1 MTPDLYACVD
11 RQIAAERAGDPTAAL
26 EWHRAVPM
34 FSRGRHRIMLERLT
48 AAGEELP
55 GWVWARWIA
64 YLTTRCED
72 GATGAL
78 MRAVLTDVVDTAH
91 GDLLDACYDEGGDPI
106 RVTAT
111 AVGESWLYQQLVV
124 HDAGGL
130 LQFIDEHVTGRLA
143 EHADLARS
151 WADARMSGYE
161 VGLSLPGARLQVR
174 EAGQDDWTEVLDL
187 GARSCS
193 ADGWVLGRLVP
204 SGVAEMPMFDV
215 PPLGVPAEV
224 ALAVAAADDWRD
236 PVADALEAGMP
247 STCFLRED
255 YEFCTD
261 VQELDLIRFG
271 TATADL
277 GRVMGQLRS
286 GRDEGSR
293 AAYRILHR
301 ARDGEIDPTGQTYVA
316 AAALFPRAFAD
327 ARRQLVRPGE
337 YDVWATWARQVASPA
352 RGRLLALAE
361 AARAS
366 A

>member
-1 MTPDLYACVD
+1 MTPDLHACLSK
-11 RQIAAERAGDPTAAL
+11 QIDAERAGDLTAAL

-34 FSRGRHRIMLERLT
+34 FSRGRHRTMLDRLT

-55 GWVWARWIA
+55 EWVWARWIA
-64 YLTTRCED
+64 YLTMRCQD
-72 GATGAL
+72 GAAGAV
-78 MRAVLTDVVDTAH
+78 MRSVLTDVVKTAH
-91 GDLLDACYDEGGDPI
+91 GDLLDACYDDGGDPI
-106 RVTAT
+106 KVAGT
-111 AVGESWLYQQLVV
+111 VMGESWLYQQIVV

-130 LQFIDEHVTGRLA
+130 VEFIDEHVTGRLA

-151 WADARMSGYE
+151 WAGARMSGYE
-161 VGLSLPGARLQVR
+161 MGRSLPGARLQVR
-174 EAGQDDWTEVLDL
+174 DAGQDDWTEVLDL

-204 SGVAEMPMFDV
+204 SGLAETPMFDV

-224 ALAVAAADDWRD
+224 AHAVAAADNWRD
-236 PVADALEAGMP
+236 PLADALEAGTP
-247 STCFLRED
+247 SRCFLRED
-255 YEFCTD
+255 YELCTD

-293 AAYRILHR
+293 AAYRVLHR
-301 ARDGEIDPTGQTYVA
+301 ARDGEIDPTEQAYVA
-316 AAALFPRAFAD
+316 AAALFPRALAD

-337 YDVWATWARQVASPA
+337 YDVWAAWAQQAASPA
-352 RGRLLALAE
+352 HDRLLVLTE
-361 AARAS
+361 AARA
-366 A
+366 AA